1 MIMEGATMTVKNAS
15 KTGVKKVMSGNY
27 AAAYG
32 AKVARAE
39 VVAAYPIT
47 PQSQVVEKVAEFTS
61 SGEMKA
67 QYIKVES
74 EQSAMAALIT
84 ASQTGARTFT
94 ATSAHGL
101 TLMHELLMWA
111 SGARLPIVMVNVN
124 RAMAPPWSVWAEH
137 TDSIAQRDTGWMQFY
152 CETSQEIL
160 DTIILCY
167 KVCEQSD
174 VMIPALINEDAFYL
188 SHTYEPVEVPHQEL
202 VDKFLPPFKPD
213 PKMILNPE
221 HPAVFGSL
229 SKPDEWY
236 PEFRWKI
243 FEAMEAAKKRIKEA
257 DAEFAKAFGRSYGGL
272 IDAYKCED
280 AEVVLMCAGTLA
292 STTRE
297 AIDELRAEGKKVG
310 LARIRVF
317 RPFPVEEVRAIADK
331 AQAIGVMDRCFTFGY
346 EGPFFTEVKGAL
358 YHSSKKPKLKG
369 YVTGM
374 GGRDVDVALV
384 KKIFA
389 DMYKVK
395 DAKEGKQDAET
406 VWVDLK
412 ADENNMNAWLK
423 VR

>member
-1 MIMEGATMTVKNAS
+1 MSTTSIEKTEKHSTTT
-15 KTGVKKVMSGNY
+15 KTGVKKVMHGNY
-27 AAAYG
+27 AASYG

-39 VVAAYPIT
+39 VIAAYPIT
-47 PQSQVVEKVAEFTS
+47 PQSQVVEKIAEFTS

-160 DTIILCY
+160 DTIIQCY
-167 KVCEQSD
+167 KVCEQED
-174 VMIPALINEDAFYL
+174 IMLPALINEDAFYL
-188 SHTYEPVEVPHQEL
+188 SHTVEPVEVPHQEL
-202 VDKFLPPFKPD
+202 VDKYLPPFNPKPELT
-213 PKMILNPE
+213 LNPD

-236 PEFRWKI
+236 PEFRWMI
-243 FEAMEAAKKRIKEA
+243 HEAMERAKKRIKDA
-257 DAEFAKAFGRSYGGL
+257 DSEFGKIFGRSYGGL
-272 IDAYKCED
+272 LDLYKCDD

-297 AIDELRAEGKKVG
+297 AIDELRNEGKKVG
-310 LARIRVF
+310 LARIRTF
-317 RPFPVEEVRAIADK
+317 RPFPVEDIRALAEK
-331 AQAIGVMDRCFTFGY
+331 VQAIGVMDRCFTFGY

-358 YHSSKKPKLKG
+358 YHANNKPKLKG
-369 YVTGM
+369 YITGM
-374 GGRDVDVALV
+374 GGRDVDVQLV

-395 DAKEGKQDAET
+395 DGKQDAET

-412 ADENNMNAWLK
+412 ADVNNMNAWLK